1 MPAQEMIMTR
11 FKMLLAAALAAG
23 ASTAA
28 LAQSDNAVDLYATIG
43 DRPVVQSFEGRN
55 VGLSSRT
62 VVIEGRNAV
71 EYAPVYEMAP
81 VASDIVVD
89 PARNPN

>member
-1 MPAQEMIMTR
+1 MTSI
-11 FKMLLAAALAAG
+11 KTLLAAALVAG

-43 DRPVVQSFEGRN
+43 APATVQSFESRS
-55 VGLSSRT
+55 VGTSSR
-62 VVIEGRNAV
+62 VVIIEGRNAV
-71 EYAPVYEMAP
+71 EYAPVYEVRPIAG
-81 VASDIVVD
+81 DIVVD

>member
-1 MPAQEMIMTR
+1 MTPI
-11 FKMLLAAALAAG
+11 KTLLAAALVAG

-43 DRPVVQSFEGRN
+43 DRAPVQTFEGRA
-55 VGLSSRT
+55 VGTQSRV

-71 EYAPVYEMAP
+71 EYAPVYEARP
-81 VASDIVVD
+81 IAGDIVVD
-89 PARNPN
+89 PARAPN